1 MKGFQATVLATL
13 GNNAVIL
20 EMSQR
25 TENYTAS
32 LCLHSSKTETLDK

>member
-20 EMSQR
+20 EMSQK
-25 TENYTAS
+25 TELHCIIMSS
-32 LCLHSSKTETLDK
+32 LSKTETLDK